1 MAARYTAPTMPLSI
15 AVCVKRVPDTAADKV
30 LDPADFT
37 LDRENVEAIL
47 NPVDE
52 CAVEEALRLKEA
64 HGGEVTAVSVGPEGA
79 VSKAIRR
86 ALSMGCDRGLHLADP
101 ALHGSDALAIAYAL
115 AQLLRGRG
123 FDLILCGSESTD
135 ARTSLVPP
143 ALAEFLDLPGL
154 MYAKQVVVDAASGG
168 GADGLR
174 VRIQRERDDG
184 YNVVEALLP
193 AVVGINW
200 GANEPRNISFKGI
213 QTAKSKPVK
222 ELDAAGAG
230 IDPSRVGLSGS
241 NSVVLGADARSADRQ
256 RIIVDDN
263 DGQAHMKLADFLQA
277 QGLI

>member
-1 MAARYTAPTMPLSI
+1 MPLSI

-37 LDRENVEAIL
+37 LDREGVEAIL

-79 VSKAIRR
+79 VGKAIRR

-101 ALHGSDALAIAYAL
+101 SLHGSDALAIAYAL
-115 AQLLRGRG
+115 AQLLNGRG

-154 MYAKQVVVDAASGG
+154 VYAKKVDV
-168 GADGLR
+168 DGPPGEQR
-174 VRIQRERDDG
+174 VRIHRERDDG
-184 YNVVEALLP
+184 FDVEEARLP
-193 AVVGINW
+193 AVVGVNW

-213 QTAKSKPVK
+213 QTAKSKPVD
-222 ELDAAGAG
+222 ELDAAAAR
-230 IDPSRVGLSGS
+230 IDPARVGLAGS
-241 NSVVLGADARSADRQ
+241 QSLVLGAAARSAARQ
-256 RIIVDDN
+256 RIIVDGK
-263 DGQAHMKLADFLQA
+263 DGQAHVKLADFLQA

>member
-1 MAARYTAPTMPLSI
+1 MPLSI

-30 LDPADFT
+30 LDASDYT
-37 LDRENVEAIL
+37 LDREGVEAIL

-64 HGGEVTAVSVGPEGA
+64 QGGEVTAVSVGPEGA
-79 VSKAIRR
+79 VTKAIRR

-101 ALHGSDALAIAYAL
+101 SLHGSDALAISYAL

-154 MYAKQVVVDAASGG
+154 MYAKQLVVDGP
-168 GADGLR
+168 R

-184 YNVVEALLP
+184 YDVVEAMLP

-213 QTAKSKPVK
+213 QTAKSKPVD
-222 ELDAAGAG
+222 ELDSAGAG
-230 IDPSRVGLSGS
+230 VDPSRVGLNGS
-241 NSVVLGADARSADRQ
+241 NSVVLGAAARSAERQ
-256 RIIVDDN
+256 RIIVDDK
-263 DGQAHMKLADFLQA
+263 DGQAHVKLANFLQA